1 MDVIIWFVNVNM
13 NFVGFVMEN
22 IQDCIID
29 YGIYVDVLVIL
40 IKYNI

>member
-1 MDVIIWFVNVNM
+1 M